1 MKKFNAGKG
10 FRSSMTL
17 GLGMAVAAATVLAGC
32 AASPGTGDAT
42 EPDRPAEIQKVTVSI
57 NPSSQFAP
65 MFLGIE
71 SGIFA
76 DHGLELEIVPQTD
89 VAAILSGV
97 SSGQYDFGFATV
109 VHVVNANLNNIP
121 IRAVTSIEGQLS
133 KDDKGTTLLAGPGT
147 GIKTVADM
155 EGKTMATVGLSSS
168 NTLTTWGLADKAGID
183 PKSIELV
190 QMPFGQMPAAL
201 ASGDVDAA
209 VMQWPFVGEALD
221 NGSTVVAY
229 NNQEFFA
236 ESAITLMNTSQ
247 QFIDE
252 NPEVV
257 QAFSDAM
264 IESQLAAT
272 ADEKAAKAALVDG
285 LGISAAE
292 AENARWNVGGEPY
305 LELKAFET
313 VQDMLIKYAGVDS
326 SKKMDVKDMVW
337 PGALEY

>member
-1 MKKFNAGKG
+1 MKTFSAHKRI
-10 FRSSMTL
+10 RSSVAL
-17 GLGMAVAAATVLAGC
+17 GLGMAVAATAMLAGC
-32 AASPGTGDAT
+32 AADTAPGNESNG
-42 EPDRPAEIQKVTVSI
+42 PAEIQKITVSI

-133 KDDKGTTLLAGPGT
+133 KDDEGTTLMAGPDS
-147 GIKTVADM
+147 GIDSVADL
-155 EGKTMATVGLSSS
+155 EGKTMATIGLSSS

-190 QMPFGQMPAAL
+190 QMPFGQMPTAL

-209 VMQWPFVGEALD
+209 VLVWPFVGEALD
-221 NGSTVVAY
+221 NGSTVLAY
-229 NNQEFFA
+229 NNQDFFA
-236 ESAITLMNTSQ
+236 ETAITLMNTSQ
-247 QFIDE
+247 QYIDE
-252 NPEVV
+252 NPEIV

-264 IESQLAAT
+264 IESQQAAT
-272 ADEKAAKAALVDG
+272 ADEKAAKAALVKG
-285 LGISAAE
+285 LGITAAE

-305 LELKAFET
+305 LNLKAFET
-313 VQDMLIKYAGVDS
+313 VQDMLINYADVDP